1 MLERHEIEL
10 NKRDQDELNAHIAFK
25 DMRPDFVS
33 RVKEYLISGDDVC
46 DLMNEFYLEA
56 DKEGI
61 DLTVKELN
69 DILID
74 GVVEYRLVYIA
85 EEV

>member
-10 NKRDQDELNAHIAFK
+10 NKREQDEWNAHIAFQ

-46 DLMNEFYLEA
+46 DLINEFYLEA
-56 DKEGI
+56 DKDGI

-74 GVVEYRLVYIA
+74 GVVEYRKDH
-85 EEV
+85 E